1 MPDGHYNVGI
11 ANKQTKGESHGKD
24 TDNTGILGARCNMRG
39 SHEESVAG
47 EQDISYIC
55 DIPRHFLLG
64 MHMAVLLIGS
74 GFARFKFLIERAS
87 QRVQFIA
94 VSTE

>member
-1 MPDGHYNVGI
+1 MGNTIPVRTAALLGSAACTGYIRRIERG
-11 ANKQTKGESHGKD
+11 TKGESHGKD
-24 TDNTGILGARCNMRG
+24 TDNTGILGARCHMRG

-64 MHMAVLLIGS
+64 MHMAVLRIVLLEDKEGI
-74 GFARFKFLIERAS
+74 KL
-87 QRVQFIA
+87 
-94 VSTE
+94 

>member
-1 MPDGHYNVGI
+1 M
-11 ANKQTKGESHGKD
+11 KGESHGKD
-24 TDNTGILGARCNMRG
+24 TDNTGVLGARSYMRS

-47 EQDISYIC
+47 EQYNISHIR

-64 MHMAVLLIGS
+64 VHMAVLLIDS
-74 GFARFKFLIERAS
+74 GFARFKFLIERTG

-94 VSTE
+94 VSAEQIR